1 MRKLLTIGNAIVKS
15 NTPGKTLVLPL
26 PPDSL
31 TFKTVADSD
40 VPSSQTGS
48 PQTGS
53 VWGPGPFWAVPV

>member
-1 MRKLLTIGNAIVKS
+1 MRKLLTTGNAIIKS
-15 NTPGKTLVLPL
+15 NTPGKTLPL

-53 VWGPGPFWAVPV
+53 VWRPGPFWAVPV